1 MNQKINFKSIFGGFT
16 LLAVALVISFTHTS
30 CGPEDT
36 PVKPT
41 TTDTTGGG
49 DGFKEEFILVDG
61 VRYGADQIMKRQLSS
76 SNTRTEL
83 TISFDNQEYPF
94 IALEQQRSSDGDT
107 LVPRNYNPAGG
118 SAYLPDF
125 NRYEVKIWWAE
136 GADPGSCQNIS
147 SDEPA
152 TPHATYTLKK
162 VNGKYVSEFGKAQLE
177 CPENAKGKRSV
188 IEGYLIWEE

>member
-30 CGPEDT
+30 CGPDDT

-61 VRYGADQIMKRQLSS
+61 VRYGADQIKRRQLSS

-94 IALEQQRSSDGDT
+94 ILMELQRSSDGDT
-107 LVPRNYNPAGG
+107 LVPRDYTPSNGG
-118 SAYLPDF
+118 VYLPDF
-125 NRYEVKIWWAE
+125 NRYEVKIWFAE
-136 GADPGSCQNIS
+136 GPSPNFCQNIS
-147 SDEPA
+147 YDDPA
-152 TPHATYTLKK
+152 TPHETYTLKK
-162 VNGKYVSEFGKAQLE
+162 VNGKYVSEFGKVQIE
-177 CPENAKGKRSV
+177 CVESGQASRTV